1 MGDDGGPMSMDD
13 ASFGIEKLKLQGAVC
28 KSNQLSVSSTIVTD
42 LQAARLRWLR
52 SGAGGEVDKAA
63 KQRTITLPIYLNAT
77 RSDVLFKADFTL
89 ADDQSHLT
97 FHERGV
103 ALIAS

>member
-1 MGDDGGPMSMDD
+1 MMIFFSVC
-13 ASFGIEKLKLQGAVC
+13 FQGAVC
-28 KSNQLSVSSTIVTD
+28 KSNQLSVSSSIVTD

-52 SGAGGEVDKAA
+52 SGSGEVKAA
-63 KQRTITLPIYLNAT
+63 SGGRQTITLPIYLNAT
-77 RSDVLFKADFTL
+77 RSDVLFKADFSL

-103 ALIAS
+103 ALIASMALN